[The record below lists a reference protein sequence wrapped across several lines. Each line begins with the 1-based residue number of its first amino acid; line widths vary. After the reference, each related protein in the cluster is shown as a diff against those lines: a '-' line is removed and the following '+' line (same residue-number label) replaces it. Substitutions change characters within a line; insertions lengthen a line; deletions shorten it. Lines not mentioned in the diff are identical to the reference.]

1 MGSPEWIWFR
11 GSWSRLHVVSSE
23 LSSSFRF
30 SSLCASAYLHF
41 HIHSLSVSLP
51 LPLYLSTC
59 LSRYIYRWVDRQT
72 DKWQRERQLSVPSV
86 TPASHCLLT
95 KPSRND
101 SFCQLLISIPGNF
114 WLALVESGSQWEAI
128 HYLQWL
134 VLWPI
139 CLHYVGR
146 GEGGQGQHGMR
157 LNSTTWI
164 LPKEPE
170 ELDEENTNYH
180 RLLDRKKERILS
192 LAPEWHNNKHY
203 AAMCFEFFGEN
214 TIKRNPHIDNM
225 TCVKVTEMHSQVC
238 KGPKLILPE
247 INYSKENPKQLT
259 YEKI

>member
-114 WLALVESGSQWEAI
+114 WLALVESGSIFWGPPKAMWMSLAVEPPPVEPQGDCSI
-128 HYLQWL
+128 CQHLDCSL
-134 VLWPI
+134 VRNP
-139 CLHYVGR
+139 
-146 GEGGQGQHGMR
+146 
-157 LNSTTWI
+157 
-164 LPKEPE
+164 EPE
-170 ELDEENTNYH
+170 PS
-180 RLLDRKKERILS
+180 R
-192 LAPEWHNNKHY
+192 
-203 AAMCFEFFGEN
+203 
-214 TIKRNPHIDNM
+214 
-225 TCVKVTEMHSQVC
+225 
-238 KGPKLILPE
+238 
-247 INYSKENPKQLT
+247 
-259 YEKI
+259 